1 MSLIAD
7 EGAKM
12 TISENVLKRSG
23 HGFPAS
29 KTTYGDGAA
38 ACA

>member
-7 EGAKM
+7 EGTEM
-12 TISENVLKRSG
+12 TISGKVHKRSG
-23 HGFPAS
+23 HWFPAS
-29 KTTYGDGAA
+29 KTTYGDGVA